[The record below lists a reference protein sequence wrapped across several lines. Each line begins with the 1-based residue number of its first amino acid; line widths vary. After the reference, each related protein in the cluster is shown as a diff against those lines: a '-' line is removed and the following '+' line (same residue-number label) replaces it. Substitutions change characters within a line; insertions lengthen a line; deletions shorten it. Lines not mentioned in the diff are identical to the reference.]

1 MRIRHFA
8 IASALSLAAL
18 VSAAPNALAQQAEA
32 MKYCKADVAR
42 LCPGVQM
49 GGGRIIAC
57 LKEHKEEMSI
67 GCGKALQAMK
77 GEDGRLR
84 TGAFAIARPRGRA
97 SLDALCRSEPL
108 ADHLLALRPQRPR
121 AIAVESIGAHALG

>member
-8 IASALSLAAL
+8 FASALSLAAL
-18 VSAAPNALAQQAEA
+18 VSAAPNVLAQQAEA

-57 LKEHKEEMSI
+57 LKEHKMEISV
-67 GCGKALQAMK
+67 GCGKALQGMK
-77 GEDGRLR
+77 AKMGN
-84 TGAFAIARPRGRA
+84 
-97 SLDALCRSEPL
+97 
-108 ADHLLALRPQRPR
+108 
-121 AIAVESIGAHALG
+121 

>member
-8 IASALSLAAL
+8 IAATLSLTTLACAG
-18 VSAAPNALAQQAEA
+18 SNALAQQAQA

-42 LCPGVQM
+42 LCPGVQP

-67 GCGKALQAMK
+67 GCGKAIQAMK
-77 GEDGRLR
+77 GKMG
-84 TGAFAIARPRGRA
+84 G
-97 SLDALCRSEPL
+97 
-108 ADHLLALRPQRPR
+108 
-121 AIAVESIGAHALG
+121 

>member
-1 MRIRHFA
+1 MRIHRFA
-8 IASALSLAAL
+8 IVSTFSLAAL

-42 LCPGVQM
+42 LCPGVQP

-57 LKEHKEEMSI
+57 LKEHKMEISI

-77 GEDGRLR
+77 AKMGK
-84 TGAFAIARPRGRA
+84 
-97 SLDALCRSEPL
+97 
-108 ADHLLALRPQRPR
+108 
-121 AIAVESIGAHALG
+121 